1 MDSVKFDDE
10 NLAAF
15 QNAFLEILLRLEHS
29 DDLKAALLA
38 DPDCQSMKSWIESMS
53 PKMLETA
60 AGLVKKWGSKDE
72 DLAVG

>member
-1 MDSVKFDDE
+1 MESDNFDDE
-10 NLAAF
+10 TLAAF
-15 QNAFLEILLRLEHS
+15 QHAFLEILLRFQHS

-38 DPDCQSMKSWIESMS
+38 DPKCQSMKEWIESMS
-53 PKMLETA
+53 PEMLETA